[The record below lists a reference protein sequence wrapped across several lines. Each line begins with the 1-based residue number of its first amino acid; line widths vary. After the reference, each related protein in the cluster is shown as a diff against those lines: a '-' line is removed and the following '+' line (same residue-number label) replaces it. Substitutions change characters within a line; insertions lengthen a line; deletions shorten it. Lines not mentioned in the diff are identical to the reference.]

1 MIKAVSSANQYS
13 QESNIYLIC
22 GGDLKGQ
29 DILSADLSELS
40 KVKNILIY
48 GKDKATIFNSMNKY
62 SDCLSVQDLESAFKI
77 SVSMAKEGDHVLLAP
92 ACSSLDMF
100 SDYRERGDRFKQLV
114 NDL

>member
-1 MIKAVSSANQYS
+1 MWRGPKGAGYS
-13 QESNIYLIC
+13 
-22 GGDLKGQ
+22 
-29 DILSADLSELS
+29 SADLSDLS
-40 KVKNILIY
+40 NVKNILIY
-48 GKDKATIFNSMNKY
+48 GKDKAMIFNSMNKY
-62 SDCLSVQDLESAFKI
+62 SECLSVQDLESAFKI